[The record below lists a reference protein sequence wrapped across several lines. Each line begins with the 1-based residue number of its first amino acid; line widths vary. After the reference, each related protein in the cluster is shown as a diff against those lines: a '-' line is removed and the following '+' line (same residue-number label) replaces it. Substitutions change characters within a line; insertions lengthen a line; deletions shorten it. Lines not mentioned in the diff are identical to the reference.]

1 MLDLSSEWSLFQLSI
16 DSWQYTV
23 KFRIYATELTFSK
36 GPFWG
41 AYFWRRLYSEGLIFG
56 GTHVRREICVSKSI
70 GIACSGK
77 EIYHF
82 CIVLLCIRGQIPS
95 TSPPGDF
102 YSEGRFNGGF
112 FALRFW
118 GAYIWRDLFS
128 EFYRIPHSNVSNIIS
143 SYLPV

>member
-1 MLDLSSEWSLFQLSI
+1 MRRGLHFPKAFLRGLFL
-16 DSWQYTV
+16 
-23 KFRIYATELTFSK
+23 
-36 GPFWG
+36 
-41 AYFWRRLYSEGLIFG
+41 EGLIFE

-95 TSPPGDF
+95 TSPPGDL
-102 YSEGRFNGGF
+102 YSEGRFNGEF

-118 GAYIWRDLFS
+118 GAYIWRGLFS
-128 EFYRIPHSNVSNIIS
+128 EFYRILHSNVSNIIS